1 MIKQAVILCGG
12 LGTRLGHLTR
22 KIPKPMVMV
31 GGKPFL
37 EHLIIQLKENGIK
50 NFFLLVGFKKEKIIN
65 YFANGKKWNVKI
77 EYSYQPPECDTAYR
91 LFYIKKKIKEDF
103 LLMYCD
109 NYCSLSLSKIY
120 NFFKVKKSLA
130 TLVLAKKTPGNI
142 KCIANSNL
150 VYSIKRT
157 KNRHYVEIGYMI
169 LKKEFLNMLS
179 NKNLNLSYY
188 LKKISNK
195 KKISGFKTH
204 NNYLSISD
212 SFRLKETRKFFRK
225 KRYILIDRDGVI
237 NKKNPNFFYVR
248 NIKELFFNEK
258 IISVLQKFPKFKFI
272 CITNQAGIATGE
284 VLKKNLNK
292 INLKIK
298 NYLKKKSINLIKFYV
313 SEDHYNSN
321 SFFRKPNPGNF
332 IKAAKEYKILL
343 DKTFYIGDDLRDVEA
358 AYRAN
363 TKCFYI
369 GDKKKI
375 NKKFNNIIAGNLHE
389 ALLRYY

>member
-12 LGTRLGHLTR
+12 LGTRLGHLTKR
-22 KIPKPMVMV
+22 VPKPMIMV
-31 GGKPFL
+31 AGKPFL

-50 NFFLLVGFKKEKIIN
+50 KILLLVGFKKEKIIN
-65 YFANGKKWNVKI
+65 YFGNGEKWKVKI
-77 EYSYQPPECDTAYR
+77 EYSYNPPECDTGYR
-91 LFYIKKKIKEDF
+91 LFFIKKKIKEDF

-109 NYCSLSLSKIY
+109 NYCSLNLSKIY
-120 NFFKVKKSLA
+120 NFFKKKKSLA
-130 TLVLAKKTPGNI
+130 TFVLVKKTPGNV
-142 KCIANSNL
+142 KCTANSNL
-150 VYSIKRT
+150 VYSTKRT
-157 KNRHYVEIGYMI
+157 KNRHYVEIGYMFA
-169 LKKEFLNMLS
+169 KKNFLNTLF

-195 KKISGFKTH
+195 KKISGFITC

-212 SFRLKETRKFFRK
+212 LVRLKEARKFFKK
-225 KRYILIDRDGVI
+225 KRFILIDRDGVI
-237 NKKNPNFFYVR
+237 NKKNPNFYYVR
-248 NIKELFFNEK
+248 NVKELFFNEK
-258 IISVLQKFPKFKFI
+258 LISVLQKFPNYKFI

-284 VLKKNLNK
+284 VQKGNLNK
-292 INLKIK
+292 INSKIK
-298 NYLKKKSINLIKFYV
+298 NYLKKKGINLIKFYI
-313 SEDHYNSN
+313 SEHHYNSD

-343 DKTFYIGDDLRDVEA
+343 DKTFYIGDDVRDVEA

-375 NKKFNNIIAGNLHE
+375 NKKFNNIISGNLKE

>member
-1 MIKQAVILCGG
+1 
-12 LGTRLGHLTR
+12 
-22 KIPKPMVMV
+22 
-31 GGKPFL
+31 
-37 EHLIIQLKENGIK
+37 
-50 NFFLLVGFKKEKIIN
+50 
-65 YFANGKKWNVKI
+65 
-77 EYSYQPPECDTAYR
+77 
-91 LFYIKKKIKEDF
+91 
-103 LLMYCD
+103 
-109 NYCSLSLSKIY
+109 
-120 NFFKVKKSLA
+120 
-130 TLVLAKKTPGNI
+130 
-142 KCIANSNL
+142 
-150 VYSIKRT
+150 
-157 KNRHYVEIGYMI
+157 MI

-212 SFRLKETRKFFRK
+212 LVRLKETRKFFKK

-248 NIKELFFNEK
+248 NTKELFFNEK

-313 SEDHYNSN
+313 SEHHYNSN

-332 IKAAKEYKILL
+332 IKAATEYKILL

-363 TKCFYI
+363 TKCFYV

-375 NKKFNNIIAGNLHE
+375 NKKFNNIITGNLQE